1 MYKYRCIT
9 QTTTWH
15 KLWRPFSSVS
25 ILLSAF
31 LKRHVCVYIFDAIG
45 WYSKTYLKLDKV
57 LQSTQIWFNLIDDHF
72 IKICCMSPKIKLTL
86 ILVVLQCVHRKKQ
99 YVPTYRHSL
108 HFYANS
114 KFHGF
119 GWIPRPFRVTK
130 LTVFNAGVQF
140 MFRINL

>member
-9 QTTTWH
+9 QTTTWL
-15 KLWRPFSSVS
+15 KLWGPFSSVS

-45 WYSKTYLKLDKV
+45 WYSKTLFG
-57 LQSTQIWFNLIDDHF
+57 QSPPKYPNMIEFNWWPF
-72 IKICCMSPKIKLTL
+72 IKICSMSPKIKLTL

-130 LTVFNAGVQF
+130 LPVFNAGVQF
-140 MFRINL
+140 MN